1 MRKPR
6 PPGNFSFIDDKV
18 AGSAMLHE
26 PENVD
31 WLVNK
36 SIKVIISLDP
46 DIPDEVIERINELGL
61 KHYVMPIV
69 NFSAPTLEQ
78 LDEIVRVIAKH
89 VERGEK
95 VLVHCWAGC
104 GRTGTVLAAY
114 LIWKGMDAHTAVAE
128 LRGMR
133 PCSIETQSQLN
144 VVWYY
149 WKLLGSRS
157 T

>member
-6 PPGNFSFIDDKV
+6 PPGNFSFIDEWV

-31 WLVNK
+31 WILSK
-36 SIKVIISLDP
+36 SIKVIVSLDP
-46 DIPDEVIERINELGL
+46 MLPDDVVERIKELGI
-61 KHYVMPIV
+61 KHYLKPID

-78 LDEIVRVIAKH
+78 LEDIVNTIVKH
-89 VERGEK
+89 VKKGEK

-114 LIWKGMDAHTAVAE
+114 LVWKGKDADVAVTE
-128 LRGMR
+128 LRSMR
-133 PCSIETQSQLN
+133 PCSIETQGQLD

-149 WKLLGSRS
+149 WRVKRV